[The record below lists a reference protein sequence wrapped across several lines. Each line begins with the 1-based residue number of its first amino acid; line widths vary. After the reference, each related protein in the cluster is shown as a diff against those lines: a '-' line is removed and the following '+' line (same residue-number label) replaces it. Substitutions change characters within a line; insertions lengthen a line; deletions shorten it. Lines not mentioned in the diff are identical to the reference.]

1 MYRRLATLALVIS
14 ITVLLH
20 ACSTLPA
27 ADVSLKSDAR
37 PVLGMRLRVVPVDSL
52 PATIAGDRANLLKVV
67 SLKER
72 YAAAQAGIQ
81 EGDIL
86 LELNEVPVTG
96 MADSVA
102 IVQQHAWGDAVL
114 VTVLRDQTVY
124 RIPVLLSKTGEV
136 HNRAVEPTKVE
147 VSARDKTGADKA
159 GTDKTGTDNTG
170 TKGTSVPATD
180 SPTLTYSQS
189 PVYTPPVL
197 EVAATSLP
205 QPMAPAVGDQLHLQG
220 LADESAANLHV
231 VLDDHTVVY
240 PSPSSS
246 ASPVTTLDR
255 YELVSAVDR
264 EGEWMRIESTRGVPG
279 YVRLSEL
286 GVPSTLSQRVVLA
299 QYTNVRKGPG
309 QSYDIVT
316 SLDRHHLVTVL
327 EDGERWLRIRIKD
340 NPEISGYVHASLLGA
355 QPVLQ

>member
-27 ADVSLKSDAR
+27 ADVSLNSDAR

-147 VSARDKTGADKA
+147 VSARDKTGTDKA
-159 GTDKTGTDNTG
+159 GTDNTG
-170 TKGTSVPATD
+170 TKGTSVPASD
-180 SPTLTYSQS
+180 SPTLTYSKS
-189 PVYTPPVL
+189 TVYTPPVL

-205 QPMAPAVGDQLHLQG
+205 RQMAPAVGDQRHLEG

-231 VLDDHTVVY
+231 VLDDHTFVY

-264 EGEWMRIESTRGVPG
+264 EGEWMRIESARSVPG
-279 YVRLSEL
+279 YVHLSEL

-299 QYTNVRKGPG
+299 QYTNVREGPG

-327 EDGERWLRIRIKD
+327 EDGERWLRIHIKD

-355 QPVLQ
+355 QPVSQ